1 MKQFASLFFLI
12 LGLNF
17 FLLGCINNVIGH
29 KSMGTQNFNGT
40 VMEAN
45 IEEVHLSGYLTLKG
59 SGMNYWWSLTSS
71 DGSIWR
77 LEVDNE
83 KKTQFFQ
90 WQNRY
95 IKIEGK
101 LLSPLLSIQRIS
113 VINAELIINR
123 SF

>member
-1 MKQFASLFFLI
+1 
-12 LGLNF
+12 
-17 FLLGCINNVIGH
+17 
-29 KSMGTQNFNGT
+29 MGTQNFNGT

-59 SGMNYWWSLTSS
+59 SEMNYWWSLTSS

-95 IKIEGK
+95 IKMEGK